1 MKKMSSRGT
10 TIYITL
16 DGVTRTLKEWAME
29 KGISYTTVYHRYRN
43 GIRGEWLFSRKVLI
57 MPEPDN
63 VTWKRIEAVREL
75 WHGKWVYVGT

>member
-16 DGVTRTLKEWAME
+16 DGVTKTLREWAEE

-43 GIRGEWLFSRKVLI
+43 GIRGEQLFSREVLL
-57 MPEPDN
+57 PESDN
-63 VTWKRIEAVREL
+63 VTWKRIEAVRDL
-75 WHGKWVYVGT
+75 WHGRWVYVGT

>member
-43 GIRGEWLFSRKVLI
+43 GIRGEQLFSREVLL
-57 MPEPDN
+57 PESDN
-63 VTWKRIEAVREL
+63 VTWKRIEAVRDL
-75 WHGKWVYVGT
+75 WHGRWVYVGT

>member
-43 GIRGEWLFSRKVLI
+43 GIRGEQLFSREVL
-57 MPEPDN
+57 MPELDN
-63 VTWKRIEAVREL
+63 VTWKRI
-75 WHGKWVYVGT
+75 